1 MISRIRT
8 RALGCA
14 LAGVF
19 ALGAPGALFAQEA
32 AEESAPEQEAVEP
45 VDSVAMDL
53 LVGSMTYVAGL
64 ENFSFDWFI
73 SSDEVVGGREKITY
87 VNSGTTIMAR
97 GRGFTSRTERGLTLR
112 DFYFDGE
119 TFAVASPDQG
129 FYASAPFEGTFEA
142 LVETAQQNTDLE
154 LPLWTMLTKD
164 LPERLTSGV
173 SAAAYLEITRIA
185 GRDVH
190 HVSFVGGDTDWQV
203 WISTEENRP
212 VPLMIVGTRTD
223 QQGWPQ
229 FRVNMMDWQTG
240 LDIPD
245 EVIQFSPQEGMTRI
259 AMPAY
264 GKKEGAETPPQG
276 QSGDGS

>member
-1 MISRIRT
+1 MIARIRT
-8 RALGCA
+8 RALAYVLVGS
-14 LAGVF
+14 L

-32 AEESAPEQEAVEP
+32 AEESAPVQEAFAP
-45 VDSVAMDL
+45 IDPVAMDL
-53 LVGSMTYVAGL
+53 LVGSMNYVAGL

-119 TFAVASPDQG
+119 TFVVASPDQG

-142 LVETAQQNTDLE
+142 LVETARKNTDLE

-164 LPERLTSGV
+164 LPERLTGGV

-190 HVSFVGGDTDWQV
+190 HVSFVGGDTDWQI
-203 WISTEENRP
+203 WISTDEDRP

-240 LDIPD
+240 LEIPD
-245 EVIQFSPQEGMTRI
+245 EVIQFSPEKGMTQI
-259 AMPAY
+259 AMPAFA
-264 GKKEGAETPPQG
+264 KEEGAETPPPDP
-276 QSGDGS
+276 SGDGS